1 MESPTRD
8 DLASA
13 VHSARKAMRG
23 SFWQPVLKRQEETTK
38 DREARG
44 PCWVSRLTFPAP
56 AEPDVCQLLLATIE
70 CLGTGKEAFSCPEL
84 VDVPVHWVG
93 RRRGVD
99 KNASEPNISE
109 SRKFEALNGE
119 VETPLTIMYTYG
131 GAH

>member
-13 VHSARKAMRG
+13 VHNARKAMQD

-44 PCWVSRLTFPAP
+44 PCWVSRLMFPAP
-56 AEPDVCQLLLATIE
+56 PEPDACQLLLATIE
-70 CLGTGKEAFSCPEL
+70 YLGTGKEEYSCPEL
-84 VDVPVHWVG
+84 ADVPVHWVG
-93 RRRGVD
+93 KRGGVD
-99 KNASEPNISE
+99 KNASEPDISE
-109 SRKFEALNGE
+109 IQKFEALNGE
-119 VETPLTIMYTYG
+119 VESPLIIMYTYG

>member
-1 MESPTRD
+1 MKSPTRA

-13 VHSARKAMRG
+13 VHTARETMRA
-23 SFWQPVLKRQEETTK
+23 SFWQPVLKRQEETTR

-56 AEPDVCQLLLATIE
+56 LEPDARQLLLAVIE
-70 CLGTGKEAFSCPEL
+70 YLGTGTEQFTHPAL

-93 RRRGVD
+93 QRQGVD
-99 KNASEPNISE
+99 KNAPEPKYSEIE
-109 SRKFEALNGE
+109 KFEALNKE
-119 VETPLTIMYTYG
+119 IETPLTIMYTYG